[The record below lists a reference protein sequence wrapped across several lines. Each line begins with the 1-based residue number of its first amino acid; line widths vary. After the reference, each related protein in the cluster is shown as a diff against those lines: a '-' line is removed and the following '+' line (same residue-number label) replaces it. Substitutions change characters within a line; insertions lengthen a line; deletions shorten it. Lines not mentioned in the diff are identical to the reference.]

1 MTRDEV
7 SDIVRRHLADEL
19 EVDAADITDATRLR
33 DDLGADSM
41 DLMILGQELK
51 DVHGITLPEEEAVQV
66 VTVGDA
72 VDLVVRHLPS
82 TT

>member
-7 SDIVRRHLADEL
+7 LDIVRRHLADEL
-19 EVDAADITDATRLR
+19 EVDPADISDATRLR

-51 DVHGITLPEEEAVQV
+51 DTHGITLPDEEAVRI

-72 VDLVVRHLPS
+72 VDLVVRHLP
-82 TT
+82 TTT